1 MKRILNC
8 GFAFMLALFI
18 TGIANAQPPS
28 AEERAKRDNEW
39 MKTSLSLTDEQV
51 PKVEAINLKYANKMS
66 EIFNQNAD
74 NEEARRTARTEL
86 QDQKRTEL
94 QAVLTAD
101 QLILYDKTLAERRAN
116 RQGPPR

>member
-1 MKRILNC
+1 MKKILNYS
-8 GFAFMLALFI
+8 FATMLALFFA
-18 TGIANAQPPS
+18 GAVSAQPPS

-66 EIFNQNAD
+66 ELFQQGGGNF
-74 NEEARRTARTEL
+74 EEIRPKMTEL
-86 QDQKRTEL
+86 QGQKRTEL
-94 QAVLTAD
+94 QAVLTTE
-101 QLILYDKTLAERRAN
+101 QLKLYDKTLEEQRAN